1 MSMPKTALFAGTFD
15 PFTIGHQD
23 IVNRA
28 LPLFDK
34 IIIAIGVNEEKQP
47 LFSLEDRMK
56 IIEKPF
62 VNNEKII
69 IETYSGLTGEFCK
82 KNNAQYLIR
91 GIRNSVDFQYEN
103 DLAQANAALFSLETV
118 FFMTTPTL
126 SHISSSLVRQLYNN
140 KGNYLNYLP

>member
-1 MSMPKTALFAGTFD
+1 MPNTALFAGTFD

-23 IVNRA
+23 IVKRA

-62 VNNEKII
+62 VNNEKIV
-69 IETYSGLTGEFCK
+69 IETYSGFTGEFCK
-82 KNNAQYLIR
+82 KKNAQYLIR
-91 GIRNSVDFQYEN
+91 GIRNSIDFQYEN
-103 DLAQANAALFSLETV
+103 DLAQANKELFGLETV
-118 FFMTTPTL
+118 FFMTNPTL
-126 SHISSSLVRQLYNN
+126 SHISSSLVRQLYKN
-140 KGNYLNYLP
+140 KGNYLKYLP

>member
-1 MSMPKTALFAGTFD
+1 MLKTAVFAGTFD

-23 IVNRA
+23 IVNRS

-34 IIIAIGVNEEKQP
+34 IIIAIGINEEKQP

-62 VNNEKII
+62 VNNEKIV
-69 IETYSGLTGEFCK
+69 IETYSGLTGVFCR

-103 DLAQANAALFSLETV
+103 DLANANAALFGLETV
-118 FFMTTPTL
+118 FFISPPTL
-126 SHISSSLVRQLYNN
+126 SHISSSLVRQLYKN
-140 KGNYLNYLP
+140 KESYLNYLP